1 MPAEV
6 IVTPPTAN
14 RGRIIWLGTALS
26 LSLALLAGCE
36 KKPGG
41 QVAAVVNSEDITQQE
56 LRTEAEA
63 SGVQPG
69 ADFQSYAP
77 AMLDR
82 VIQRNLLAGYA
93 KDKNLDRGPEFV
105 ARRRQMEQALLANIA
120 MRQIVTSLGTPAPA
134 DVKGFIDK
142 NPALFA
148 QRQKLT
154 LDQVR
159 FPAPSDVKQIKAL
172 TSLGTIDAVLAK
184 LRADNVPAARGNT
197 GVDTGTLESSVARQM
212 TALPNGQLFDLTI
225 NGVTFISAITG
236 RTPAAAPSSTWSA
249 PATAAFQRERA
260 QKALAD
266 AMAKMRAS
274 AKIQYDP
281 AFKPPTVAK

>member
-1 MPAEV
+1 MEITVKPRAAAMW
-6 IVTPPTAN
+6 TGA
-14 RGRIIWLGTALS
+14 ALS
-26 LSLALLAGCE
+26 LSLALLGGCS

-63 SGVQPG
+63 AGVQPG
-69 ADFQSYAP
+69 QDFQSYAP

-82 VIQRNLLAGYA
+82 VIQRNLLADYA

-105 ARRRQMEQALLANIA
+105 ARRRQMEQALLANLA
-120 MRQIVTSLGTPAPA
+120 MKQIVTSLGAPSPA
-134 DVKGFIDK
+134 DVKKFIAD
-142 NPALFA
+142 NPALYA
-148 QRQKLT
+148 NRQKLT

-159 FPAPSDVKQIKAL
+159 FAAPGDVAQIKAL
-172 TSLGTIDAVLAK
+172 TSLGSIDAIYAK
-184 LRADNVPAARGNT
+184 LRADNVPAARGT
-197 GVDTGTLESSVARQM
+197 TAVDTGTLESSVARQM
-212 TALPNGQLFDLTI
+212 TALPNGQPFDLTI

-236 RTPAAAPSSTWSA
+236 RTPTVAPAANWTA
-249 PATAAFQRERA
+249 PATAALQRERA

-266 AMAKMRAS
+266 AMTKMRAS

-281 AFKPPTVAK
+281 AFKPATKGK

>member
-1 MPAEV
+1 MPTQV
-6 IVTPPTAN
+6 IITPRTAIG
-14 RGRIIWLGTALS
+14 GRSVRIATAMS
-26 LSLALLAGCE
+26 LSLLLLAGCD

-41 QVAAVVNSEDITQQE
+41 QVAAVVNSEEITQQE

-69 ADFQSYAP
+69 QDFQSYAP

-93 KDKNLDRGPEFV
+93 KDKNLDRGPDFV
-105 ARRRQMEQALLANIA
+105 ARRRQMEQALLANMA
-120 MRQIVTSLGTPAPA
+120 MRQIVTSLGAPSPA
-134 DVKGFIDK
+134 DVKGFIQN

-148 QRQKLT
+148 GRVRLT

-159 FPAPSDVKQIKAL
+159 FPAPTDVKQIKAL
-172 TSLGTIDAVLAK
+172 AALGSIDAVLAK
-184 LRADNVPAARGNT
+184 LRADNVPAARGT
-197 GVDTGTLESSVARQM
+197 PTLDTGTLESGVARQIV
-212 TALPNGQLFDLTI
+212 ALPNGQLFDLTM

-236 RTPAAAPSSTWSA
+236 RTPAAAPSSSWSG
-249 PATAAFQRERA
+249 PAAAAFQRERA
-260 QKALAD
+260 QKALAE
-266 AMAKMRAS
+266 AMAKMRAG

-281 AFKPPTVAK
+281 AFKPATTGK